1 MKITKSQIR
10 KIIKE
15 EVTRLTVEEESSKGF
30 EMANNLFEQFTNLDS
45 SNQQIFLENFV
56 KLVNDKISWSRNNNT
71 V

>member
-15 EVTRLTVEEESSKGF
+15 EVTRLTVEEEDSKGF
-30 EMANNLFEQFTNLDS
+30 EMANSLFEQFTNLDS

-56 KLVNDKISWSRNNNT
+56 KLVNDKIS
-71 V
+71 

>member
-30 EMANNLFEQFTNLDS
+30 EMANNLLNS
-45 SNQQIFLENFV
+45 SPTLTHPTSKYFWKTL
-56 KLVNDKISWSRNNNT
+56 
-71 V
+71 

>member
-56 KLVNDKISWSRNNNT
+56 KLVNDKIS
-71 V
+71 